1 MSEQMQKIHETIA
14 ECDREAALRGF
25 SDTGFPRLWFS
36 ALSRVAGLELARPP
50 RSKCVNLGDGSI
62 PSPVT
67 RDTSP
72 AICELQRQNDEL
84 RAEITRLREERKPV
98 AWCVQ
103 AAAGSMVYAGTLAP
117 ISAPVLIQC
126 VDEAYAR
133 MLATVYGHRVLA
145 IVEADAKE
153 PNRE

>member
-1 MSEQMQKIHETIA
+1 MSERMQKIQDKIA

-72 AICELQRQNDEL
+72 AICELQQQNDEL
-84 RAEITRLREERKPV
+84 RAEIRLLREERRWIPV
-98 AWCVQ
+98 GERLPDRMQTVWVVSSLGAH
-103 AAAGSMVYAGTLAP
+103 AASLDSSGQWLD
-117 ISAPVLIQC
+117 
-126 VDEAYAR
+126 DEENPGKKITHWQP
-133 MLATVYGHRVLA
+133 LPPGP
-145 IVEADAKE
+145 EGE
-153 PNRE
+153 Q